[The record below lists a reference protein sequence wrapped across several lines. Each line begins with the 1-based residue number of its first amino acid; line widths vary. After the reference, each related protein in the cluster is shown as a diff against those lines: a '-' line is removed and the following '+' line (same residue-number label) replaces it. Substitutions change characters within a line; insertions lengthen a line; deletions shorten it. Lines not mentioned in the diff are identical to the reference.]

1 MELQRSATMKGR
13 PVGRSVDKTP
23 HHDHATLQ
31 PQQMP
36 RVPRQNITKY
46 FKYAALREMYP
57 NVDETLLEVLKNH
70 FSHKTLHYVAILQ
83 GSLKPFHFSI
93 EEAVT
98 SITATLKAEQESN
111 YSHRLFYHDLID
123 EIEHYKYLNELENLS
138 YDHPEYFQECVE
150 QLYEYVKCYYRK
162 E

>member
-1 MELQRSATMKGR
+1 
-13 PVGRSVDKTP
+13 
-23 HHDHATLQ
+23 
-31 PQQMP
+31 
-36 RVPRQNITKY
+36 
-46 FKYAALREMYP
+46 MYP

-111 YSHRLFYHDLID
+111 YSHRMFYLDLID
-123 EIEHYKYLNELENLS
+123 EIEHYKYLNELENLN

-150 QLYEYVKCYYRK
+150 ELYEYVKCFYRK